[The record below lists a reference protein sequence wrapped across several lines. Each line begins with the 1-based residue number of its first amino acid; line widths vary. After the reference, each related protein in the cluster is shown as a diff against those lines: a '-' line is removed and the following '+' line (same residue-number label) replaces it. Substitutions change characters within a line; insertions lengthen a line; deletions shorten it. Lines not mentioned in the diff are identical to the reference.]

1 MNISWYL
8 LSKCCWTC
16 LVNLTTIRGEIISQS
31 LLPLYA
37 LVLDAWVSSNAHS
50 SVFCVCLGS
59 SSAEPHC
66 KEWIHTQTRQQPLR
80 VQWELGASTAADH
93 RWRYD
98 SWRKALGHLEI
109 LHGGS
114 ARCCEEVRLILMWI
128 WCWKEMVT
136 LRGYVQ
142 TFIWNLTCRTPVFST
157 QGETM
162 QRLLRDSRRPEGRAR
177 GRTQKIVQE
186 TCFEIP
192 SRQEPRSGCYR
203 GIQRYKLRFNAWLE
217 AYQTRFCF
225 VKLKHDL
232 NFNISFSW
240 KLSGMR
246 MPSWVTRTKDSST
259 TSVKKRGDILRVTA
273 LATGTSSPIFPL
285 RTSSICSSEEATRQV
300 SHHFVFSCQG
310 IQ

>member
-1 MNISWYL
+1 MDSHPDEAAATPSSVGARGLDSGRPPVKIRLLEKSPRTPRNPTRRISSMLWGGEAD
-8 LSKCCWTC
+8 TH
-16 LVNLTTIRGEIISQS
+16 VNL
-31 LLPLYA
+31 
-37 LVLDAWVSSNAHS
+37 VLERNGHS
-50 SVFCVCLGS
+50 AGLC
-59 SSAEPHC
+59 P
-66 KEWIHTQTRQQPLR
+66 
-80 VQWELGASTAADH
+80 
-93 RWRYD
+93 
-98 SWRKALGHLEI
+98 
-109 LHGGS
+109 
-114 ARCCEEVRLILMWI
+114 
-128 WCWKEMVT
+128 
-136 LRGYVQ
+136 

-225 VKLKHDL
+225 VKLKHYL
-232 NFNISFSW
+232 TFNISFSW

-300 SHHFVFSCQG
+300 SHHFGFSCQG